1 MKCQLF
7 CPKLKKKITS
17 SFDKKGGTQS
27 FTTCGSVN
35 WCSHFKGKLAFF
47 FKSYLLITLRFSNY
61 YFNVCNLE
69 NTCKCALK
77 NVGGASHDT
86 A

>member
-1 MKCQLF
+1 MPIIL
-7 CPKLKKKITS
+7 PKIKKKITS